1 MAKRNKNLLIYIV
14 IGIVLLIGIICLFVF
29 LTPNS
34 NEDINNINTTNLVT
48 NNSENKSNNLEETTK
63 EYTFTQVITYSD
75 ENLTTKITKNKL
87 LKTATIEFN
96 GYLDENELITEGI
109 DLRELTTLMFCGLMQ
124 MGIYDRNAVDEWNN
138 QVTEWNSQEY
148 TVEDDSPPEEQET
161 TILDPLEGYTVTNVH
176 VLLSNK
182 SKEKIS
188 ECTITGKEESQM
200 SIIRYYEVDNSEDT
214 EE

>member
-148 TVEDDSPPEEQET
+148 TVEDDSPPEERKQ
-161 TILDPLEGYTVTNVH
+161 LY
-176 VLLSNK
+176 
-182 SKEKIS
+182 
-188 ECTITGKEESQM
+188 
-200 SIIRYYEVDNSEDT
+200 
-214 EE
+214 